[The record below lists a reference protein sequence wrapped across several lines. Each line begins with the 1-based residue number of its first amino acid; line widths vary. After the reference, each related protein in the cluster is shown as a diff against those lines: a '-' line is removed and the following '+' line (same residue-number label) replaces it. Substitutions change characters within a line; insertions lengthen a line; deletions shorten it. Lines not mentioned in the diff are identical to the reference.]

1 MATVFP
7 FVIQGE
13 TRDIEEEDIARKVFE
28 AMSTLDTQTLLLG
41 REVCHSWRRAID
53 TFSGLWNR
61 MPLNMAIN
69 EKRTDI
75 CKLIIKHSD
84 DKNPASP
91 VTGKTCLHLIAL
103 WGDTDICRLML
114 DNLGKKKRKKKNP
127 ADRQGITPLHEAVQ
141 IGHTDICKLI
151 IDNVNDVNP
160 ANNQG
165 CTPLHFAAG
174 FLPGGNALKRTEVC
188 QLIIDRVMDKNP
200 ADKYGGTPLHLAASG
215 GRLQICQLIL
225 TNVLDKNPA
234 DSGRGRTPLH
244 FAAANGHTEICKLIL
259 DNVQEKNPA
268 DLTGKTP
275 LDLAKE
281 NGHTETCEIFEIAL
295 GSD

>member
-1 MATVFP
+1 MVRNAWKVLKIREQSPFGPKFPVEFIPVF
-7 FVIQGE
+7 QK
-13 TRDIEEEDIARKVFE
+13 D
-28 AMSTLDTQTLLLG
+28 LG
-41 REVCHSWRRAID
+41 WPN
-53 TFSGLWNR
+53 GY
-61 MPLNMAIN
+61 
-69 EKRTDI
+69 
-75 CKLIIKHSD
+75 
-84 DKNPASP
+84 
-91 VTGKTCLHLIAL
+91 
-103 WGDTDICRLML
+103 
-114 DNLGKKKRKKKNP
+114 
-127 ADRQGITPLHEAVQ
+127 
-141 IGHTDICKLI
+141 
-151 IDNVNDVNP
+151 
-160 ANNQG
+160 
-165 CTPLHFAAG
+165 TPLHFAAG